1 MTTSAVLTRFSEPTR
16 TWFSRAFE
24 APTDAQIGAWEA
36 IASGEH
42 ALVVAPTGSGKT
54 LAAFL
59 SALDRLLT
67 EEQPSE
73 RARRCRVLY
82 VSPLK
87 ALAADVERNLRSPLV
102 GVTQAATASGTSV
115 NDVQVGVRTGDTPAA
130 ERRSFATKPPDILIT
145 TPESLFLM
153 LTSSARE
160 GLRGVEAVIVDEVH
174 ALAGNKR
181 GAHLALSLER
191 LDALLERPAQ
201 RIGLSATVR
210 PAEAVATY
218 LCGMRSIDDGGRPVR
233 TVQPRVAKQLQVDV
247 VVPVP
252 DLADLPGSTRVIGA
266 TGTAATA
273 GAAGASRDVGAEASD
288 AFSSTGTD
296 SSGASGGAG
305 ASASA
310 GTDAHSI
317 EPDLSG
323 DAAGMVPEGRTRPAP
338 SGGSATDR
346 GSIWPH
352 VTERVVDLITSH
364 TSTIVFTNSRRGAER
379 LAARINECYAE
390 RLGLGSDL
398 DPGSAWAAE
407 IPAQS
412 GTSLPRSPELP
423 AEAIIARPHHGS
435 MSRDERT
442 ATETALKNG
451 TLPAVVATSSLEL
464 GIDMGAVD
472 LVVQVGAPPSVASA
486 LQRIGRAGHHVGAL
500 SHGVVL
506 PTHRGDLLAAATTAV
521 RARAGAIEAV
531 HVPTNPL
538 DVLAQQ
544 IVAMCAQ
551 ETWDVH
557 ELAALVRR
565 AASFD
570 GLSERVLTAVLDMLA
585 GRYPS
590 EEFAE
595 LRPRLVWDRVAGT
608 VTGRPGTLRLA
619 ATSGGTIPDRGLYGV
634 YVVGEQ
640 ASARGGKRVGELDEE
655 MVYESRVG
663 DTFTLGSSTW
673 RIEDITPDRVLVSPA
688 PGLPGRLPFWKG
700 DRPGRPAE
708 LGQAIG
714 AMMRELAESGLSAE
728 SVESWGLDDWAAE
741 NLLAYLRDQERAT
754 GRLSTDRTLVVERFR
769 DELGDWRVVI
779 HSPYGAEVHAP
790 WALILTARLRE
801 QFGMDVSAMHADD
814 GIVLRLPDTDAAW
827 AWGGDPYGPAGGGQH
842 APADGGPEQP
852 RAAGELTLEDLL
864 LDPDRI
870 EADAMAALS
879 GSAHFA
885 ARFREAAARS
895 LLLPPRRPDRRQP
908 LWQQRQRSAQLLAV
922 AADYGDF
929 PVVLEAVR
937 ECLQDDYDVGAL
949 IDLMRR
955 VRGRD
960 IHVVEVSTPTPSPF
974 AQSLLF
980 GYVAQFLY
988 GEDTPLAERRAAA
1001 LTLDADLLADLLGDG
1016 AEIADLLDPE
1026 ALASVEAEVGWRTES
1041 SLARDPESLLELI
1054 RRLGP
1059 LDDEGLTLRS
1069 IEASAVPAWLSELH
1083 ERRRILPVRVSGEL
1097 RWAVLE
1103 DAGRLRDALGTAL
1116 PTGLPEALTAPVP
1129 RALEDLVRRYARAH
1143 GPFRAGQLAQWYGL
1157 GVATV
1162 TPVLTELVRR
1172 GAVTAGT
1179 LRPQETHSAASLAM
1193 TGPDYCDADVLR
1205 RIRRRSLAALRAE
1218 VEAVPP
1224 ERFGIYLPRWHQV
1237 RSLRGVDGVLTAI
1250 DQLAGTPVAASAWE
1264 SLVLPARVSDYTPDM
1279 LDELTTSGEVV
1290 WVGAGSG
1297 PGADGFVALLP
1308 VDTVAD
1314 LAPATEHP
1322 VTTPVHQAVL
1332 DVLSHGGGL
1341 FFRDVVAAVREAWT
1355 DREPTAPAVQMGTPD
1370 TAAPPGAGHPPVASE
1385 APGATIETDAAGP
1398 VNRPGTADP
1407 LSPVRRD
1414 GAAPSAED
1422 ILTALW
1428 ECVWDGRATNDSLAP
1443 LRARL
1448 GAKPR
1453 PGTRTTR
1460 RARPRGRSLRTM
1472 RPALPVPDTAVGR
1485 WSAVVDRSDAGRRA
1499 TFAALALLD
1508 RDGLVTRGSAA
1519 LAVPGGFGTA
1529 YRALATLEENGQ
1541 VRRGY
1546 FVEGLGAAQF
1556 ALGDAVERLRGAGSE
1571 PVGPHTHP
1579 DTDTTLL
1586 LAATDP
1592 ANPYGAALT
1601 WPEPVGLAEAS
1612 SAHRPG
1618 RKVGASV
1625 VLVAGVPVLYLER
1638 GARSVLSFTRDRR
1651 PLDAAA
1657 AELVRAAMAGTLGRF
1672 TVAKVDGGAALGS
1685 SSPAAEALLA
1695 AGFLATPSGLRIRR
1709 R

>member
-1 MTTSAVLTRFSEPTR
+1 MTTPAVLTRFSEPTR
-16 TWFSRAFE
+16 AWFASAFA
-24 APTDAQIGAWEA
+24 APTDAQVGAWEA
-36 IASGEH
+36 ISSGEH

-67 EEQPSE
+67 AEQPSE

-102 GVTQAATASGTSV
+102 GVTQAATATGTPV

-130 ERRSFATKPPDILIT
+130 ERRSFATRPPDILIT
-145 TPESLFLM
+145 TPESLFLI

-160 GLRGVEAVIVDEVH
+160 GLRGVEAVIIDEVH

-191 LDALLERPAQ
+191 LDALLDRPAQ

-210 PAEAVATY
+210 PAQTVAAY
-218 LCGMRSIDDGGRPVR
+218 LCGTRALEDGGRQVR
-233 TVQPRVAKQLQVDV
+233 VVQPHVSKELRIDV

-252 DLADLPGSTRVIGA
+252 DLADLPGS
-266 TGTAATA
+266 A
-273 GAAGASRDVGAEASD
+273 GAA
-288 AFSSTGTD
+288 STTG
-296 SSGASGGAG
+296 
-305 ASASA
+305 
-310 GTDAHSI
+310 
-317 EPDLSG
+317 PNLSG
-323 DAAGMVPEGRTRPAP
+323 DAAGMVPEGRPRT
-338 SGGSATDR
+338 GTGNG

-379 LAARINECYAE
+379 LAARINECHAE
-390 RLGLGSDL
+390 RLGLGGDL

-407 IPAQS
+407 VPAQS
-412 GTSLPRSPELP
+412 GTSLPEPPDLP
-423 AEAIIARPHHGS
+423 PEAIIARPHHGS

-486 LQRIGRAGHHVGAL
+486 LQRIGRAGHQVGAL

-521 RARAGAIEAV
+521 RARDGAIEEVQLPA
-531 HVPTNPL
+531 NPL

-551 ETWDVH
+551 QTWEVDA
-557 ELAALVRR
+557 LATVVRR
-565 AASFD
+565 AAPFE
-570 GLSERVLTAVLDMLA
+570 GLSDRVLTAVLDMLS

-595 LRPRLVWDRVAGT
+595 LRPRLTWDRVAGT
-608 VTGRPGTLRLA
+608 VTGRPGALRLA

-640 ASARGGKRVGELDEE
+640 TSARGGKRVGELDEE

-708 LGQAIG
+708 LGRAIG
-714 AMMRELAESGLSAE
+714 AMMREVSESGMSTSSVAE
-728 SVESWGLDDWAAE
+728 WGLDDWAAE
-741 NLLAYLRDQERAT
+741 NLLAYLRDQEEAT

-801 QFGMDVSAMHADD
+801 RFGMDVAAMHADD
-814 GIVLRLPDTDAAW
+814 GIVLRLPDTDAGW
-827 AWGGDPYGPAGGGQH
+827 ALEADTYGPVGGAGAEDLLTRARDEGGSG
-842 APADGGPEQP
+842 D
-852 RAAGELTLEDLL
+852 LTLDDLL
-864 LDPDRI
+864 LDPDRL
-870 EADAMAALS
+870 ESDALAALS

-937 ECLQDDYDVGAL
+937 ECLQDDYDVAAL
-949 IDLMRR
+949 VELMRA
-955 VRGRD
+955 VRGREV
-960 IHVVEVSTPTPSPF
+960 HVVEVSTPTPSPF

-1016 AEIADLLDPE
+1016 AEIADLLDPD
-1026 ALASVEAEVGWRTES
+1026 ALDSVEAEVGWRTD
-1041 SLARDPESLLELI
+1041 AARVRDPEGLLDLI

-1059 LDDEGLTLRS
+1059 IGAESLALR
-1069 IEASAVPAWLSELH
+1069 ATDAGAVPDWLTSLH
-1083 ERRRILPVRVSGEL
+1083 QTRRVLPVRVAGEA

-1103 DAGRLRDALGTAL
+1103 DAGRLRDALGVAL
-1116 PTGLPEALTAPVP
+1116 PTGLPEALTDPVP
-1129 RALEDLVRRYARAH
+1129 RALEDLVRRYARTH
-1143 GPFRAGQLAQWYGL
+1143 GPFRAGELAEWYGI
-1157 GVATV
+1157 GIAAVH
-1162 TPVLTELVRR
+1162 PVLTELVRR
-1172 GAVTAGT
+1172 GALTAGT
-1179 LRPQETHSAASLAM
+1179 LRPQESHSPVSRAM
-1193 TGPDYCDADVLR
+1193 AGPDYCDADVLR

-1224 ERFGIYLPRWHQV
+1224 ERLGVALPRWHQV
-1237 RSLRGVDGVLTAI
+1237 RSLRGADGVLTVI

-1264 SLVLPARVSDYTPDM
+1264 SLVLPARVSDYAPEM

-1297 PGADGFVALLP
+1297 PGADGLVALLP
-1308 VDTVAD
+1308 ADAVAD
-1314 LAPATEHP
+1314 LAPSIKEP
-1322 VTTPVHQAVL
+1322 VTTPVHRRVL
-1332 DVLSHGGGL
+1332 EVLSRGGGL
-1341 FFRDVVAAVREAWT
+1341 FFRDVVTAVRDDWHELA
-1355 DREPTAPAVQMGTPD
+1355 TPD
-1370 TAAPPGAGHPPVASE
+1370 VEGAHAP
-1385 APGATIETDAAGP
+1385 DGP
-1398 VNRPGTADP
+1398 
-1407 LSPVRRD
+1407 
-1414 GAAPSAED
+1414 PSAEE

-1428 ECVWDGRATNDSLAP
+1428 DCVWDAGATNDSLAP

-1453 PGTRTTR
+1453 PGTRSTR
-1460 RARPRGRSLRTM
+1460 RARPRGRSLRAT
-1472 RPALPVPDTAVGR
+1472 RPAPPVPDTAVGR
-1485 WSAVVDRSDAGRRA
+1485 WSAVPARAQTSRRA
-1499 TFAALALLD
+1499 TIAALALLD
-1508 RDGLVTRGSAA
+1508 RDGLVTRGSAS
-1519 LAVPGGFGTA
+1519 LAVPGGFSTA
-1529 YRALATLEENGQ
+1529 YRALASLEESGQ

-1556 ALGDAVERLRGAGSE
+1556 ALPDAVERLRSTAGTASGTAT
-1571 PVGPHTHP
+1571 PG
-1579 DTDTTLL
+1579 TTLL

-1592 ANPYGAALT
+1592 ANPYGAALS
-1601 WPEPVGLAEAS
+1601 WPDPVGLAEAS

-1625 VLVAGVPVLYLER
+1625 VLVNGAPVLYLER
-1638 GARSVLSFTRDRR
+1638 GARSVLSFTEEIDL
-1651 PLDAAA
+1651 LDAAA
-1657 AELVRAAMAGTLGRF
+1657 AELVRMATAGALGRF
-1672 TVAKVDGGAALGS
+1672 TVTKVDGAAALGS
-1685 SSPAAEALLA
+1685 SSPAAQALLD